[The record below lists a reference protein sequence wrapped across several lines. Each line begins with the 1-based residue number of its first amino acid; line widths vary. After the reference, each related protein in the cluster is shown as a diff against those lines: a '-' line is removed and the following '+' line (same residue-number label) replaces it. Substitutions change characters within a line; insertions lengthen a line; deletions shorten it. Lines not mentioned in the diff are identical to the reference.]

1 MCEGNRKWLPFFV
14 FRGNMSYETK
24 AELVRNNIINAA
36 KTYKEI
42 LVGRYYLYVFE
53 NQCFEMYYG
62 TDNFLHLTGAGTN
75 LSANQFYEL
84 AVSGK
89 LQTKQLFFNQRFPLH
104 TALKKTEYLSE
115 LEKFIK
121 EGYFVVKDLKTATV
135 LYPYTITNID
145 QSVLLGLKEE
155 TNKEIHIPKSF
166 RVKGNIF
173 EKAENKNLYEINFIC
188 SKTDYQGLYD
198 TVLYKEKDWETL
210 PREILDKIDL
220 S

>member
-1 MCEGNRKWLPFFV
+1 
-14 FRGNMSYETK
+14 MSYETK

-155 TNKEIHIPKSF
+155 TNK
-166 RVKGNIF
+166 
-173 EKAENKNLYEINFIC
+173 
-188 SKTDYQGLYD
+188 
-198 TVLYKEKDWETL
+198 
-210 PREILDKIDL
+210 
-220 S
+220 